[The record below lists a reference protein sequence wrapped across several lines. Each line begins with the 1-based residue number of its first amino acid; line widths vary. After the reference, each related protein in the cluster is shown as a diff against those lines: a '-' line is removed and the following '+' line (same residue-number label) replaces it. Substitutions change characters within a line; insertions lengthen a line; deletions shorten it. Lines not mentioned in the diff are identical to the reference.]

1 MIEEVLTKMNV
12 PKDQINKILAGTQT
26 AQVEPVVPDDE
37 IDTSISDRLYL
48 DVKPERSNNE

>member
-26 AQVEPVVPDDE
+26 AQVTSVVPDDE